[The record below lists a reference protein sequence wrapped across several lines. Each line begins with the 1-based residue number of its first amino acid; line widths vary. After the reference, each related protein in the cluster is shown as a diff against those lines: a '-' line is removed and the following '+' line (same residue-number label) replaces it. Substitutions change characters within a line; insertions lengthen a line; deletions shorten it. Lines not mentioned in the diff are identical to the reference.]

1 MRMSTLPSSVGFPPD
16 RASWLQRAMDA
27 LGPTGLRI
35 AAVAALL
42 AFGAFWGTAVAV
54 AGTPAA
60 LICVSVLACVF
71 CLRDFRFGVVVLIL
85 IMPISSSALFPHE
98 MFGVSGLNPLNLL
111 LIATLGSYFLGYI
124 GKGALTGL
132 TPRPLLLL
140 YVVPIIAGGL
150 LGMGHVHEISP
161 DFKDMNWIDY
171 DNATGYLRDLV
182 VKPLF
187 LVLYALLVGAG
198 VVRSKAPERFL
209 NAMVVSMWVMGLLV
223 VIYTAAAH
231 VSLSQLAGVYDRS
244 FFSPLGMH
252 ANDLG
257 RLYATA
263 YALLLFI
270 WDRTPRPALK
280 TLLMLSMGLVALALL
295 LTFSR
300 GAFFGFA
307 VVNVIYLFS
316 RRKLKTL
323 VLALMVVPLGLYFAP
338 GAFWDRV
345 TMGMGNGMDAVSAGR
360 TGEIWMPLVP
370 DILQSPIWG
379 HGLQSILWSPAMRS
393 GHMLEVTHPHSAFIQ
408 AVLDLG
414 VVGLVLM
421 LAFWLG
427 HVWRNFRRLA
437 RDPALS
443 PELGGFFEGA
453 AAGLLAVT
461 VANVAGSS
469 FFPVPEQSF
478 LWLAVGMM
486 YGMRLRLRAAQG

>member
-1 MRMSTLPSSVGFPPD
+1 MSTLSSSIGFRTDPES
-16 RASWLQRAMDA
+16 RLGRAMVA
-27 LGPTGLRI
+27 LGPNGVRV
-35 AAVAALL
+35 AVVALL
-42 AFGAFWGTAVAV
+42 AAFGALWGAAVAV
-54 AGTPAA
+54 AGTAAA
-60 LICVSVLACVF
+60 LICVSLVACVF

-85 IMPISSSALFPHE
+85 IMPISSSAIFPHE

-111 LIATLGSYFLGYI
+111 LMATLGSYLMGHI
-124 GKGALTGL
+124 GHGALKGL
-132 TPRPLLLL
+132 TPRPLLFL
-140 YVVPIIAGGL
+140 YLVPIFFGAF
-150 LGMGHVHEISP
+150 LGMGHVAEIP
-161 DFKDMNWIDY
+161 PIFKEMNWVDY
-171 DNATGYLRDLV
+171 NNATGYWRDLV

-198 VVRSKAPERFL
+198 VIRSKAPERFL
-209 NAMVVSMWVMGLLV
+209 NAMVISMWVMGLLV
-223 VIYTAAAH
+223 IFYTATAH
-231 VSLSQLAGVYDRS
+231 VSLSQLAGVYERS

-263 YALLLFI
+263 YALLLFT

-280 TLLMLSMGLVALALL
+280 TLLMMSMGVVAIALL

-307 VVNVIYLFS
+307 LVNVIYLFS
-316 RRKLKTL
+316 RRKLKTI
-323 VLALMVVPLGLYFAP
+323 VLALMVIPVGLYFAP
-338 GAFWDRV
+338 GAFWDRI
-345 TMGMGNGMDAVSAGR
+345 TMGAGQGMDAVSAGR
-360 TGEIWMPLVP
+360 TGEIWLPLVP
-370 DILQSPIWG
+370 DLMSSPVWG
-379 HGLQSILWSPAMRS
+379 HGLQSILWSRAMIS
-393 GHMLEVTHPHSAFIQ
+393 GRILEVTHPHSAFIQ
-408 AVLDLG
+408 AVLDTG
-414 VVGLVLM
+414 VIGLVLL

-427 HVWRNFRRLA
+427 HVWKNFRRLA
-437 RDPALS
+437 RDPALT
-443 PELGGFFEGA
+443 PEMGGFFEGA